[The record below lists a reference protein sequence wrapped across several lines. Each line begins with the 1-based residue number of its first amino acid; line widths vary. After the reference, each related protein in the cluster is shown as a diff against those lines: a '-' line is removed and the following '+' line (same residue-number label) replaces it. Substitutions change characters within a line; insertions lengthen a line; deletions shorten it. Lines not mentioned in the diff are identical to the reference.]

1 MLRVV
6 SFSSLVVLLLVHGGC
21 TSAAPGAGGRGTA
34 DGRGTQVPVT
44 NVGSVVG
51 RWAGLSDL
59 PGHRN
64 DDQYVEVTVR
74 DDGIYKATSARTI
87 GFMDARGRVQLSDG
101 RLLIQGNDGAHGT
114 ATLYSAGGQKT
125 LLVEM
130 VTAKAGNVTA
140 RLRPKP

>member
-1 MLRVV
+1 MLRVL
-6 SFSSLVVLLLVHGGC
+6 SLSSLVLILLVHAGC
-21 TSAAPGAGGRGTA
+21 ASGTA
-34 DGRGTQVPVT
+34 GAAGRGTQIPVT
-44 NVGSVVG
+44 AVGSVVG

-74 DDGIYKATSARTI
+74 NDGTYEATSARTI
-87 GFMDARGRVQLSDG
+87 GFMDARGRVRLSDG

-114 ATLYSAGGQKT
+114 ATLYSADGQRI

-130 VTAKAGNVTA
+130 VSAKAGNVTA